1 MCQCVCRRRVGLAA
15 TEIDEDS
22 VTGWSESVIKLPKH
36 LAEKQGV
43 EGKKKIK
50 VGWRVI
56 GVTK

>member
-1 MCQCVCRRRVGLAA
+1 MGLAA
-15 TEIDEDS
+15 AEIDEDS